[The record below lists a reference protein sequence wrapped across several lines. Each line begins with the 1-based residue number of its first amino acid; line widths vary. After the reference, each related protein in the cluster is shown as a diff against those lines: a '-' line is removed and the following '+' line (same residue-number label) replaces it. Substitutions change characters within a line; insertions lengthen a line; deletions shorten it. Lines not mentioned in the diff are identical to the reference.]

1 MMAWHAQ
8 AAMWLQQA
16 AGAFPDTIVTKQV
29 APDQGWFGTVT
40 SIASGLVSIA
50 LVVLAAALVPAA
62 WNFRNA
68 YKRINELLDR
78 IYGDVHPIV
87 RHAHSITDNIDYIT
101 TSIRVDVEQVNRTI
115 AAANERLTHAL
126 AVSEQRVNELNA
138 LLQIV
143 QEEAEST
150 FVSTASTLR
159 GVRASASAF
168 REEAGGESEPG
179 ERYFDDQEEANGDDI
194 PPIDERSP
202 GGGSGPRI
210 RPRSRPR

>member
-8 AAMWLQQA
+8 SATWLQQV
-16 AGAFPDTIVTKQV
+16 AGGLPDTIVTTQV
-29 APDQGWFGTVT
+29 AADQGWFAMVT

-50 LVVLAAALVPAA
+50 LVVLAVALVPAA

-87 RHAHSITDNIDYIT
+87 QHAHSVADNIDYIT
-101 TSIRVDVEQVNRTI
+101 TSVRVDVEQVNRTI

-126 AVSEQRVNELNA
+126 AVSEQRVKELNA

-143 QEEAEST
+143 QEEAERT
-150 FVSTASTLR
+150 FVSTAATLR
-159 GVRASASAF
+159 GVRAGTAAF
-168 REEAGGESEPG
+168 RDETDLDPEAHEP
-179 ERYFDDQEEANGDDI
+179 YLDDQEVADGDDS
-194 PPIDERSP
+194 PTVHERSP
-202 GGGSGPRI
+202 GPRI
-210 RPRSRPR
+210 RPRGRPG